1 MQAAYT
7 PKSGARKPHRGAVM
21 VEMVIV
27 LSVLLF
33 LLFGMIDMGLIIKDS
48 LAISHLAK
56 NAARSYAL
64 GTDTGTIT
72 YRAKADAQALGLK
85 QNKLSITFLPH
96 DDVYVDYLSQ
106 PPQSRVLHNMEV
118 TLKYQHSTI
127 AGRLVGLPGEV
138 ELKGAGVHIKE

>member
-7 PKSGARKPHRGAVM
+7 PKSGARKARRGAAM

-27 LSVLLF
+27 LSVLMM

-48 LAISHLAK
+48 LALSHLAK

-64 GTDTGTIT
+64 GTDTATIAS
-72 YRAKADAQALGLK
+72 RARADAKALGLDPD
-85 QNKLSITFLPH
+85 KLVTIEFLPH
-96 DDVYVDYLSQ
+96 DDEDELSQ
-106 PPQSRVLHNMEV
+106 PPQSHVLHNMEV

-127 AGRLVGLPGEV
+127 AGRLVGLRDTV
-138 ELKGAGVHIKE
+138 ALKGAGVQIKE